1 MRLKMRFS
9 KKWIVIIILA
19 VLVILYIVLDS
30 LIRPTILTL
39 AESRLKA
46 IAVSAMNNAVRDTIG
61 KSGITYTDLIY
72 IQKDGEGNITMINA
86 NTVLMNELAADTAMA
101 AQNNILNAGEQGISI
116 PLGTV
121 FGGPLLTGRG
131 PAIVVKFEPTGSV
144 TTNIE
149 DELDAAGINQTSHK
163 IYFILNASIKIVVGN
178 ISQTV
183 EVSSEVLI
191 SETIIVGKVP
201 QTYLHLNGTES
212 SGLLNLLPGSKS

>member
-1 MRLKMRFS
+1 MSLKIRLP
-9 KKWIVIIILA
+9 KKWIVIIILV
-19 VLVILYIVLDS
+19 VLAILYLVMDS

-39 AESRLKA
+39 AESKLKA

-61 KSGITYTDLIY
+61 KSGITYTDLIN
-72 IQKDGEGNITMINA
+72 IQKDDEGNIAMINA
-86 NTVLMNELAADTAMA
+86 NTVLMNEIAADTATA

-121 FGGPLLTGRG
+121 FGGPIFSGRG

-149 DELDAAGINQTSHK
+149 DKLDDAGINQTSHK
-163 IYFILNASIKIVVGN
+163 IYFILTASIRIVVRN

-183 EVSSEVLI
+183 EVLSEVLI
-191 SETIIVGKVP
+191 SETIIIGKVP

-212 SGLLNLLPGSKS
+212 SGMLNLLPENKS